1 MTRVAINGFGR
12 IGRQSFKALLAN
24 YGDELEIVAVNDL
37 SNVATLAHLLKYDS
51 NYGQFDGDVKANGDI
66 IEITYYDE
74 EGNER
79 EMKLKV
85 LAERDPAALPWA
97 KLGVDIVIEST
108 GRFTEA
114 DKAKAHITAGAKK
127 VIISAP
133 AKGEDITICLG
144 VNEGKYDNEFGS
156 SNQKHFNAN
165 SCSRRCV
172 FVPTSPLPPP
182 PQRRDALPAADT
194 QRRHRI
200 LLLRAGQRIRQNS
213 PRRT

>member
-12 IGRQSFKALLAN
+12 IGRQSFKALLAT

-108 GRFTEA
+108 GRFTDA

-133 AKGEDITICLG
+133 AKGEDITF
-144 VNEGKYDNEFGS
+144 D
-156 SNQKHFNAN
+156 
-165 SCSRRCV
+165 
-172 FVPTSPLPPP
+172 VPTDEFARLSEETKQEH
-182 PQRRDALPAADT
+182 QRLIKEA
-194 QRRHRI
+194 
-200 LLLRAGQRIRQNS
+200 NEV
-213 PRRT
+213 